1 MNYIKDHIGWIL
13 VFVIYLSG
21 IAWLTYSYHQAPTEE
36 QDDTDITIDDLI
48 N

>member
-1 MNYIKDHIGWIL
+1 MTYLTNHAGWIL

-21 IAWLTYSYHQAPTEE
+21 IAWLTYAYHQAPTEQE
-36 QDDTDITIDDLI
+36 DDDLTIDDLI